1 MGKERRGEIV
11 VVTLQGEVRINPSE
25 MYRVLV

>member
-11 VVTLQGEVRINPSE
+11 VVIPQGEVRINTLE
-25 MYRVLV
+25 KA

>member
-11 VVTLQGEVRINPSE
+11 VVTPQGEVRINPSE